1 MSAGAPATS
10 GPPEGAPREGAGEA
24 GVPGASEEWAEG
36 DGGPG
41 LRARVA
47 RPLGAAL
54 FLALLLS
61 PAPAGLAPEAWRL
74 AAVSALMVVWWI
86 GEALPIAAT
95 SLLPLVLFP
104 LLGIRSAGE
113 VASAFGDPIVFL
125 FLGAFLIALA
135 MERCG
140 LHRRIALALIGVV
153 GSEPRRLV
161 LGFLVATTAISM
173 WINNTAVALMM
184 LPVGVSVVE
193 RLAEGARLDGRA
205 DASVRLAASRSVGA
219 ALMLAIAYGASV
231 GGMGT
236 LVGTA
241 PNLVFAG
248 AMRALD
254 PVHGEVSFLRWMLLS
269 VPLVVLLVAALQ
281 PALVCL
287 APETPLA
294 RFDFDHGA
302 AALHAERRR
311 LCAMSPAE
319 RIVLA
324 GFSLAVVLWIFRVP
338 LELGGLRIPGWSAWL
353 PKPAA
358 SHDAAVALGIGIAF
372 IALRARGAG
381 GAARAPLLDWHTVE
395 RRVPWGVLLL
405 LGGGFALAAAFEATG
420 LAAWLAGKLGGLAG
434 APLVVVIG
442 TIAATTTLLSE
453 VASNTA
459 TATLLMPLLAATA
472 QALGVAPVTLLVPAT
487 LAASCGFMLPVAT
500 PPNAIVFGTG
510 WVPIWSMVRTGLFL
524 DVVGVVAITLVCRWW
539 LPLVMPAGGG

>member
-1 MSAGAPATS
+1 VTEPAPAAS
-10 GPPEGAPREGAGEA
+10 GAAGGSAPEEEGQGAAGGAVHA
-24 GVPGASEEWAEG
+24 
-36 DGGPG
+36 
-41 LRARVA
+41 RAA
-47 RPLGAAL
+47 LLIGAAL
-54 FLALLLS
+54 FAGLLLA
-61 PAPAGLAPEAWRL
+61 PAPAGLGPDAWRL
-74 AAVSALMVVWWI
+74 AAVTALMIVWWI

-104 LLGIRSAGE
+104 LLGVRGAGE
-113 VASAFGDPIVFL
+113 AAAAYGDPIVFL

-140 LHRRIALALIGVV
+140 LHRRIALAMIAAV

-161 LGFLVATTAISM
+161 LGFLVATSAISM
-173 WINNTAVALMM
+173 WINNTAVTLMM
-184 LPVGVSVVE
+184 LPVGISVVE
-193 RLAEGARLDGRA
+193 RLAAGARLDGRSG
-205 DASVRLAASRSVGA
+205 DAVRRAAARSFGA

-248 AMRALD
+248 AMRTLD
-254 PVHGEVSFLRWMLLS
+254 PAHAEIGFLRWMLLGL
-269 VPLVVLLVAALQ
+269 PLVVVLLALLH
-281 PALVCL
+281 PALVRL

-294 RFDFDHGA
+294 RFDFGGA
-302 AALHAERRR
+302 GSEALHAERAR
-311 LCAMSPAE
+311 LGAMSPAE
-319 RIVLA
+319 RIVLGA
-324 GFSLAVVLWIFRVP
+324 FLLAVALWIFRAP
-338 LELGGLRIPGWSAWL
+338 LDLGGVRVPGWSSWL
-353 PKPAA
+353 PKPGA
-358 SHDAAVALGIGIAF
+358 SHDAVVAVGVGVALIG
-372 IALRARGAG
+372 LRARGGAG
-381 GAARAPLLDWHTVE
+381 GAARAPLLDWRTVE
-395 RRVPWGVLLL
+395 QRVPWGVLLL

-434 APLVVVIG
+434 APLLLVIA

-472 QALGVAPVTLLVPAT
+472 GALGVAPVTLLVPAT

-510 WVPIWSMVRTGLFL
+510 WVPIWSMLRTGLYL
-524 DVVGVVAITLVCRWW
+524 DLAGVVAITILCRWW
-539 LPLVMPAGGG
+539 LPLVMPGAGG